1 MQTPAVQPQY
11 NSAVTKSNAL
21 IEANYKLSTIEQKI
35 ILYIISQ
42 IRKDDADFKMYKL
55 PIQEFSEL
63 LGYRGSPKYTELRE
77 ITKNLMRK
85 VLEIRE
91 GQKLKQLSW
100 VSYVEYD
107 EHSGYVSLA
116 FDPRLKPYL
125 LQLKREFTTYRL
137 KNVMELKSSYSIRM
151 YELLKRWQYMGE
163 VVIRL
168 DDLRM
173 MVGAGDKYSE
183 YHNFKKRVLNPAK
196 KEIAEKTDIM
206 FTYEEIREKR
216 KVARMYE
223 LLKRWQYMGEVVIR
237 LDDLRMM
244 VGAGDKY
251 SEYHNFKKRVLNPAK
266 KEIAEKT
273 DIMFT
278 YEEIREKRKVA
289 AIRFQ
294 IREKVVEPVVVALEE
309 KKEAQADDRYLQF
322 LAVVQAYDRYITEQQ
337 FTKIAVLA
345 QKAFGGNWMD
355 ELIQTARRIMQRNDI
370 REPIAFLTYFLNEKV
385 QRIQVGINPNEV
397 TIHSHGGARFVRRE
411 IVPDWLRGYEEQ
423 LAAESAKSKEVD
435 EDIEQMRRE
444 LEERLKKYKD

>member
-173 MVGAGDKYSE
+173 MVGAG
-183 YHNFKKRVLNPAK
+183 
-196 KEIAEKTDIM
+196 
-206 FTYEEIREKR
+206 
-216 KVARMYE
+216 
-223 LLKRWQYMGEVVIR
+223 G
-237 LDDLRMM
+237 
-244 VGAGDKY
+244 KY

-309 KKEAQADDRYLQF
+309 KKEAQADDQYLQF

-385 QRIQVGINPNEV
+385 QRIQVGIDPNEV

-411 IVPDWLRGYEEQ
+411 IVPDWLQGYEEQ
-423 LAAESAKSKEVD
+423 LVAESAKSKEVD

>member
-1 MQTPAVQPQY
+1 MQAPTAQPQY

-107 EHSGYVSLA
+107 EHSGYVSLS

-183 YHNFKKRVLNPAK
+183 YHNFKKRVLNPARQ
-196 KEIAEKTDIM
+196 EISEKTDII

-216 KVARMYE
+216 R
-223 LLKRWQYMGEVVIR
+223 VV
-237 LDDLRMM
+237 
-244 VGAGDKY
+244 
-251 SEYHNFKKRVLNPAK
+251 
-266 KEIAEKT
+266 
-273 DIMFT
+273 
-278 YEEIREKRKVA
+278 
-289 AIRFQ
+289 AIRFR
-294 IREKVVEPVVVALEE
+294 IKEKVIEPVVVAIEE
-309 KKEAQADDRYLQF
+309 KKDAPADDQYLQF
-322 LAVVQAYDRYITEQQ
+322 LAVVQAYDRYITEKQ
-337 FTKIAVLA
+337 FIKIAILA
-345 QKAFGGNWMD
+345 QEAFGDNWMD
-355 ELIQTARRIMQRNDI
+355 ELIQTTRRIMQRKDI

-385 QRIQVGINPNEV
+385 ERIQVGIDPNEV
-397 TIHSHGGARFVRRE
+397 TVHSGTRVVRRE
-411 IVPDWLRGYEEQ
+411 IVPDWLHDYEEK
-423 LAAESAKSKEVD
+423 LAEESAKSKETD
-435 EDIEQMRRE
+435 EDIERMRRE
-444 LEERLKKYKD
+444 LEERLKKYRD

>member
-1 MQTPAVQPQY
+1 MQAPAIQQQQY
-11 NSAVTKSNAL
+11 NSAVTKANAL
-21 IEANYKLSTIEQKI
+21 IEANYKLSTLEQKI
-35 ILYIISQ
+35 ILYLISQ
-42 IRKDDADFKMYKL
+42 ISKDDDDFKMYSL

-107 EHSGYVSLA
+107 VHSGYVSLA

-151 YELLKRWQYMGE
+151 YELLKRWQYIGE
-163 VVIRL
+163 AVLRL

-183 YHNFKKRVLNPAK
+183 YHNFKKRVLNPAR
-196 KEIAEKTDIM
+196 KEISEKTDII

-216 KVARMYE
+216 KV
-223 LLKRWQYMGEVVIR
+223 
-237 LDDLRMM
+237 
-244 VGAGDKY
+244 
-251 SEYHNFKKRVLNPAK
+251 
-266 KEIAEKT
+266 
-273 DIMFT
+273 
-278 YEEIREKRKVA
+278 VA
-289 AIRFQ
+289 LRFQ
-294 IREKVVEPVVVALEE
+294 IKEKAIEPIAIEE
-309 KKEAQADDRYLQF
+309 KKDATVDDQYLQF
-322 LAVVQAYDRYITEQQ
+322 LAVVQAYDRYITEKQ
-337 FTKIAVLA
+337 FTKIAILA
-345 QKAFGGNWMD
+345 QKAFGDNWMD
-355 ELIQTARRIMQRNDI
+355 ELIQTTRRIMQRNDI

-385 QRIQVGINPNEV
+385 QRIQAGIDPNEV
-397 TIHSHGGARFVRRE
+397 TVHSGTKVVRRE
-411 IVPDWLRGYEEQ
+411 IVPDWLRDYEEK
-423 LAAESAKSKEVD
+423 LAAESSGGKETD

-444 LEERLKKYKD
+444 LEERLKKYRD